1 MKENMR
7 KTTKED
13 LEDIRDHADDAENV
27 EGDEQ
32 DNHIPEFLLK
42 ELSSAIDSLKRG
54 KSTDS
59 TGIRVEDLKAAHEEA
74 TKMIHEVFNLIVK
87 QNSMTNSMTP
97 SSWKTVMV
105 TVIYKI
111 GDPTKPENYRP
122 ICSVPMLHKLFSI
135 VYNRFSD
142 KLDHFPDQAGF
153 RIKFQ
158 ATDHLMTNRLFAQK
172 SREW

>member
-1 MKENMR
+1 MLEKER
-7 KTTKED
+7 
-13 LEDIRDHADDAENV
+13 AENV

-87 QNSMTNSMTP
+87 QNSMTNPMTP
-97 SSWKTVMV
+97 SSWKNSYV

-135 VYNRFSD
+135 
-142 KLDHFPDQAGF
+142 DQTHTLKVVAGQVLQSTEYLGQKD
-153 RIKFQ
+153 RNQ
-158 ATDHLMTNRLFAQK
+158 AVLIQLTSSCQEEQLAADVQ
-172 SREW
+172 